1 MSSSA
6 QAKEGHIFHSTP
18 SSNGSGHLL
27 SSGNTSLKRDRR
39 RCCIC
44 AGKYTVPVLWDK
56 QTKSIV
62 NNESADIVRMFN
74 DAFNGIAKKPEVDIY
89 PEHLKKEIDSV
100 NEWVYPTINNGVYR
114 CGFATKQEPYEEAFL

>member
-6 QAKEGHIFHSTP
+6 RAREGHISHTITP
-18 SSNGSGHLL
+18 SGSGHVLP
-27 SSGNTSLKRDRR
+27 SGNASLERYKHRY
-39 RCCIC
+39 CIC

-89 PEHLKKEIDSV
+89 PEHLKNEIDSV

-114 CGFATKQEPYEEAFL
+114 CGFATKQEPYEEAFS